1 MTNQQPPIGPA
12 PDRLT
17 VALKDRLRSEY
28 ETARAARHA
37 MLALQAPWWRRA
49 LALLPNPKQPL
60 ETWIAAKKTKLQNRS

>member
-1 MTNQQPPIGPA
+1 MTNQPPPT

-17 VALKDRLRSEY
+17 AALRDRIRSEY

-37 MLALQAPWWRRA
+37 MLALQAPWPYRL

-60 ETWIAAKKTKLQNRS
+60 ETWIAAEKTKLQNRS